1 VGLTPIST
9 PLAIEG
15 LQLGQHTGLLS
26 AYVSSNQGLPI
37 PSSTVCR
44 WPRSTPYQASQLIVL
59 HPVIPAVSPQYFR
72 VTDKP
77 TNDSCTVRRNIT
89 CSNVATCKQNRLMS
103 IASGILLCNYIN
115 STVTVTVY
123 YLVGMQET
131 LAQVTWSRLT
141 NYIQLYFTKK
151 FFSFLPFQNAFSS
164 MTPVFDLYHII
175 SIFYVGLS
183 HIILK
188 LTWLDLRLY
197 AEGMITNF
205 YFHQIVAQ
213 KVLQIKQNKRT

>member
-1 VGLTPIST
+1 
-9 PLAIEG
+9 
-15 LQLGQHTGLLS
+15 
-26 AYVSSNQGLPI
+26 
-37 PSSTVCR
+37 
-44 WPRSTPYQASQLIVL
+44 
-59 HPVIPAVSPQYFR
+59 
-72 VTDKP
+72 
-77 TNDSCTVRRNIT
+77 
-89 CSNVATCKQNRLMS
+89 MS

-188 LTWLDLRLY
+188 LT
-197 AEGMITNF
+197 
-205 YFHQIVAQ
+205 
-213 KVLQIKQNKRT
+213 